1 MISNNDLLQI
11 KERLLVSASAAR
23 RMVES
28 NEPTIRYDEQ
38 EYWRVHIAFSAM
50 QSDVTAVLTE
60 LDTLRAMFL
69 DRVNEFLAGGGL
81 NNAVSSSP
89 GNQQDAGEVVA
100 GVPTGVGGDSG
111 PSPQPDSP
119 AVSGPVPAKRPYR
132 RRKPRAEPAGDTAS
146 LPGTPEEMDGRAG

>member
-11 KERLLVSASAAR
+11 KERLLVSANAAR

-38 EYWRVHIAFSAM
+38 EYWRVHIAFASL

-81 NNAVSSSP
+81 NNAVSSSA
-89 GNQQDAGEVVA
+89 GNQQDAGEALA
-100 GVPTGVGGDSG
+100 GVPSGVSGDSG
-111 PSPQPDSP
+111 PTPQVEPP

-132 RRKPRAEPAGDTAS
+132 RRKPRPEPAGDTPS
-146 LPGTPEEMDGRAG
+146 LPGTPEALDG

>member
-1 MISNNDLLQI
+1 MIGNNDLLQI
-11 KERLLVSASAAR
+11 KERLLVSANAAR

-38 EYWRVHIAFSAM
+38 EYWRVHIAFASL

-81 NNAVSSSP
+81 NNAVSSST
-89 GNQQDAGEVVA
+89 GNSQDAGEVVA
-100 GVPTGVGGDSG
+100 GVPVGVSGDSG
-111 PSPQPDSP
+111 PPTQPDTPIPS
-119 AVSGPVPAKRPYR
+119 SPVPAKRTYR
-132 RRKPRAEPAGDTAS
+132 RRKPRPEPEGDTAG
-146 LPGTPEEMDGRAG
+146 LPSAPEAVDG